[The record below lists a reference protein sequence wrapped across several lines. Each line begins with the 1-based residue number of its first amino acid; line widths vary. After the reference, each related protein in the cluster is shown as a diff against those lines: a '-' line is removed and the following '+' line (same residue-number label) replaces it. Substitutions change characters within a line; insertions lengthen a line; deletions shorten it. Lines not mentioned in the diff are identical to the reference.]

1 MKMIPRMQ
9 IQRSYFLKL
18 SLLLLIVA
26 ALPLFA
32 EEMEDES
39 IINVEFSV
47 FPLEPAEWKG
57 ISYSPTGDL
66 SNPKEALRFNPHER
80 TLGFRYNGP
89 TPIRFFRKTKSP
101 EGEVLYKM
109 VAQVSPEKTRGNFI
123 FFFNPRDRSER
134 KSEGPYD
141 VFQMEDT
148 KESFPKDSIVFF
160 NATSATFEGIFNEQL
175 IRIRPGVSKPIPV
188 GHLTDKPTPIGLV
201 VREGEKMHKILANNL
216 RFYADRR
223 TLMILRSPK
232 KATSMRIRLQ
242 RLTEYMGN
250 RSDANDPGA

>member
-1 MKMIPRMQ
+1 MKMILRMQ
-9 IQRSYFLKL
+9 IQRIHFLKL
-18 SLLLLIVA
+18 SLLLLIGA

-32 EEMEDES
+32 AANEDES

-57 ISYSPTGDL
+57 ILYSPTGDL
-66 SNPKEALRFNPHER
+66 SNPNEALKFNPHER

-101 EGEVLYKM
+101 EGEVLYQM
-109 VAQVSPEKTRGNFI
+109 VAQVSPEKARGNFI

-160 NATSATFEGIFNEQL
+160 NATNATFEGIFNDQA
-175 IRIRPGVSKPIPV
+175 IRLQPGVSKPIQV
-188 GHLTDKPTPIGLV
+188 GHLTDKPTPIGLI
-201 VREGEKMHKILANNL
+201 VRDGDKMHKVLANKL
-216 RFYADRR
+216 RFSEDRR
-223 TLMILRSPK
+223 TLMILRSPN

-250 RSDANDPGA
+250 RSNADDPGA